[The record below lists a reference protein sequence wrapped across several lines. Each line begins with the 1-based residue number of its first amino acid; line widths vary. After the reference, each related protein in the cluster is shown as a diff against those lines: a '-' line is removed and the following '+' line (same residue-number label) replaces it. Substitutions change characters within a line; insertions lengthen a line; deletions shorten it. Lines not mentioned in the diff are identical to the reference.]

1 MLYGAAEAVQELLP
15 DLIWLS
21 PYNST
26 DDVGTDGHAHLHP
39 PMDGKTYDDIWWYNM
54 PDEMEIPSREVVD
67 AKVQELNDAEAMR
80 LLRIERDR
88 RIAET
93 DWWASSDLTM
103 SSERTEYRQALRDLP
118 SVATPSLDEEGEL
131 LLTSVT
137 WPTKPL

>member
-26 DDVGTDGHAHLHP
+26 EHVGTDGHAHLYP

-54 PDEMEIPSREVVD
+54 PDDMEIPSREVVD
-67 AKVQELNDAEAMR
+67 VKVQELNSAEAMR